1 MIADLEAWDRD
12 NYIHQ
17 FSLFHLEEFLGV
29 VCSRLC
35 TLYQGGRESLGQKF
49 TI

>member
-1 MIADLEAWDRD
+1 MIADLEVWDRD

-29 VCSRLC
+29 VDYV
-35 TLYQGGRESLGQKF
+35 LYIKEGGKA
-49 TI
+49 